1 MLASFKNC
9 VLSLVRDKALLVWA
23 LAFPIIMTCIFM
35 GMFAGIDNAYSIVGS
50 TLGVVRDANYD
61 AALGLDNTIKAV
73 SEPDSTN
80 YLCDVEYYDDAAQAE
95 DAANAGEV
103 DAYLTVDGE
112 GVPQLHVTHAS
123 VANNGSL
130 SMSALAEVL
139 DSYLHARDSI
149 FEVVARRP
157 ELLVGMAA
165 NTTTTGE
172 ASAEEVPSGTA
183 ADGLGVAADGS
194 GTAATSGSMPP
205 AISELVDSFT
215 ANAVKTVQLTA
226 TKNPPNAYARYYYSL
241 LAMAAGMGSAAAMVS
256 VRRLLPTA
264 GPLGARQ
271 TLAAVPRWRM
281 LAGALLGSWV
291 CQFAC
296 LILATLFMWAV
307 AGVNFGGDAPGVVAA
322 LAASSFMGCAAGALC
337 GTVPKMETGMIS
349 GITCLLSLFTG
360 MYGTASQQLADSIE
374 SAVPVLAHANPLWQT
389 ANCFY
394 SLLYYDTPEVFLQSC
409 LTLVVMAL
417 VFLALAAARM
427 RRTSYDHL

>member
-9 VLSLVRDKALLVWA
+9 LLSLVRDKALLVWA

-35 GMFAGIDNAYSIVGS
+35 GMFAGIDDADSIVGS
-50 TLGVVRDANYD
+50 KLGVVRDANYD
-61 AALGLDNTIKAV
+61 AALGLDNTLKAV
-73 SEPDSTN
+73 SDPDSTN
-80 YLCDVEYYDDAAQAE
+80 HLCDLVYYDDAAQAK

-130 SMSALAEVL
+130 STSVLSEVL
-139 DSYLHARDSI
+139 DSYLHARDSVA
-149 FEVVARRP
+149 EVVARRP
-157 ELLVGMAA
+157 ELLAGVADNAA
-165 NTTTTGE
+165 TASGASATE
-172 ASAEEVPSGTA
+172 ASP
-183 ADGLGVAADGS
+183 GVAANGS
-194 GTAATSGSMPP
+194 GTSATSGSMPP

-281 LAGALLGSWV
+281 LTGALLGSWV

-322 LAASSFMGCAAGALC
+322 LAASSFVGCAAGALC

-374 SAVPVLAHANPLWQT
+374 SAVPLLAHANPLWQT